1 MGELTRKVQLS
12 EGAKPG
18 IPIMEISRIDR
29 DTAEMIILVSTW
41 SFATIFTKRNINK
54 YIHAT
59 SLDPPFRNIRQSYI
73 FTLLALKLST
83 KKSIWFGRKPLT
95 YILIKVSTST
105 PLVVERRV
113 VDVGWVPNSKN
124 KKIDV
129 FFQMKSIFIW

>member
-1 MGELTRKVQLS
+1 LFSQTHSTFCIFQLPVTHDDIFGEYECRAKNKMGELTRKVQLS

-83 KKSIWFGRKPLT
+83 KKSI
-95 YILIKVSTST
+95 
-105 PLVVERRV
+105 
-113 VDVGWVPNSKN
+113 
-124 KKIDV
+124 
-129 FFQMKSIFIW
+129 